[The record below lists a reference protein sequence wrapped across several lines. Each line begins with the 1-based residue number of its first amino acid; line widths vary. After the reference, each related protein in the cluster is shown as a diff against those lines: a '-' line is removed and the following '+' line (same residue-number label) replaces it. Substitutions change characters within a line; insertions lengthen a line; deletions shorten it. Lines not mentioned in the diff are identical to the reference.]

1 MAEKRRI
8 VLLIDADNA
17 QAKKVDVVLD
27 DLANEGETGV
37 RRAYGDWDDSHLN
50 HWKDVLHERAIRPV
64 QQYALTKG
72 KNASDIALVV
82 DAMDLLHR
90 DEPDVFGLM
99 SSDADFTPLVMH
111 LRDRGADVYGYG
123 DSKSPKP
130 FVNACTKF
138 LHLDK
143 VERSVDEDADSA
155 PDAPVATADL
165 RQDSAL
171 VRLLRDAVAGVS
183 DDSGWA
189 RAQSV
194 GQRIRNQSSMDPR
207 NYGYASVSKLLKA
220 TELFE
225 LRDEGTS
232 AFAVRDKREARQ
244 AATREESSNGTARKR
259 ATKKAAA
266 PKASAKTEPGTTHA
280 EQGQAEKTQ
289 SGQSRA
295 KKAQGRKGQAK
306 KAQ

>member
-1 MAEKRRI
+1 MSDTGERRRI

-17 QAKKVDVVLD
+17 QASKVDVVLD
-27 DLANEGETGV
+27 DLANEGEART

-50 HWKDVLHERAIRPV
+50 HWKAVLHERAIRPV

-90 DEPDVFGLM
+90 DQPDAFGLM

-111 LRDRGADVYGYG
+111 LRERGADVFGYG
-123 DSKSPKP
+123 DSKSPAP

-143 VERSVDEDADSA
+143 IVSSDDVDEPSDAATSA
-155 PDAPVATADL
+155 PPTRVPTPKLRGDAALVKLLREAVSGTADE
-165 RQDSAL
+165 
-171 VRLLRDAVAGVS
+171 
-183 DDSGWA
+183 SGWA
-189 RAQSV
+189 RASAV

-207 NYGYASVSKLLKA
+207 NYGYQRVTDLLRA

-225 LRDEGTS
+225 SRDDSTS
-232 AFAVRDKREARQ
+232 AVSFRDRRHQGVQGPAKKTQ
-244 AATREESSNGTARKR
+244 P
-259 ATKKAAA
+259 KKA
-266 PKASAKTEPGTTHA
+266 
-280 EQGQAEKTQ
+280 
-289 SGQSRA
+289 
-295 KKAQGRKGQAK
+295 QAK
-306 KAQ
+306 KA